1 MSKPRNIRE
10 AAIQFLYLADLEN
23 GPEASN
29 MQEAFWQMIQESS
42 LKKFNLAKTKAILH
56 VTQGRDDR
64 LNKLNELATDAQA
77 QLATESRTQPLVAA
91 LKRLISQEK
100 NLSKEIEALTL
111 VVQNKKTEAVPDQLI
126 RAVID
131 ANEALIQTRSAWN
144 EQLSSLPDCK
154 MNMEA
159 LNASISH
166 LERASQRLASMEDPN
181 ASMHAFAHL
190 HSSSAELESFR
201 QETQKL
207 VSRILLHKE
216 EIDHMLAGVIENYT
230 PQRVD
235 PVDRAILRLA
245 AFELKISDDIP
256 RAVAINEAIEI
267 AKKYGTN
274 DSARFINGVLDAL

>member
-1 MSKPRNIRE
+1 MSKRRNIRE

-77 QLATESRTQPLVAA
+77 QLATGSTTQPLVAA

-131 ANEALIQTRSAWN
+131 ANEALIQIRSAWN

-190 HSSSAELESFR
+190 HSSGAELESFR

-207 VSRILLHKE
+207 VSRILSHKE

>member
-1 MSKPRNIRE
+1 MSKRRNIRE

-77 QLATESRTQPLVAA
+77 QLATDSTTQPLVAA

-100 NLSKEIEALTL
+100 NLSKKIEALTL

-131 ANEALIQTRSAWN
+131 ANEVLIQIRSTWN

-154 MNMEA
+154 TNMEA

-207 VSRILLHKE
+207 VSRILSHKD